1 MARKGKGAGTAG
13 AVQGLN
19 AARSALL
26 AQRDQ
31 LDRRIGSLDEMIAD
45 FGGLAAPAVNR
56 GKPGPK
62 SGGKR
67 GPKPGPKKA
76 AAPAAR
82 AGGPKPPR
90 RGSLKEFILG
100 AMKPDQV
107 ARVGHIADAVVK
119 MGYKS
124 DNKTLAK
131 STGIAMA
138 EMVRSKHLR
147 KVGRGRFKLR

>member
-1 MARKGKGAGTAG
+1 MPRKGNLSGVAG
-13 AVQGLN
+13 AVQGLLS
-19 AARSALL
+19 ARSALV

-31 LDRRIGSLDEMIAD
+31 LDRRIASLDEVIDD
-45 FGGLAAPAVNR
+45 FGGAVPVAVKR

-62 SGGKR
+62 PGKR
-67 GPKPGPKKA
+67 AGAKPGPRPA
-76 AAPAAR
+76 AA
-82 AGGPKPPR
+82 GHGPKPPR

-100 AMKPDQV
+100 AMKPGQV
-107 ARVGHIADAVVK
+107 ARVGEIATTVVK

-131 STGIAMA
+131 SAGIAMA
-138 EMVRSKHLR
+138 EMVRSKHLK